1 MDRENR
7 MQFRCPCGAMYKI
20 VPKEIPLAK
29 DEVILCECG
38 RMLLDSRHSTRHFD
52 YEKVEY
58 GCFM

>member
-1 MDRENR
+1 